1 MHIKGQSDF
10 CIKMGM
16 LVRKTRGCSKGEQR
30 VIDNEG
36 VKTHQK
42 ARTWVFDWKSLCN
55 HFGIELDDG
64 DDTQRRIPECIPE
77 AKICDLDAEAQEFVA
92 HYLDAALLA
101 TPEAS
106 QSGWDLERD
115 LEDEEEIERLRL

>member
-1 MHIKGQSDF
+1 M
-10 CIKMGM
+10 
-16 LVRKTRGCSKGEQR
+16 
-30 VIDNEG
+30 IDNEG

-115 LEDEEEIERLRL
+115 LEDEAAEHPLVKSVLDSFPGAKLTTVTPIDGGVGTED